1 MARVRS
7 LAEGTQA
14 IRPHESQVDCFYN
27 VIRQDD
33 GTALLHL
40 STFGSDLRQSKPKS
54 SQSIQID
61 EDIARELFSLLKT
74 TFPGVRHQARKL
86 PCQ

>member
-7 LAEGTQA
+7 LARGTQA
-14 IRPHESQVDCFYN
+14 IQPHESEVDCFYN

-33 GTALLHL
+33 GSVLLHL
-40 STFGSDLRQSKPKS
+40 STFGSDVRQSKPKS

-61 EDIARELFSLLKT
+61 EDIARDLISLLEA
-74 TFPGVRHQARKL
+74 TFPGARRQA
-86 PCQ
+86 PN

>member
-7 LAEGTQA
+7 LAKGTQA
-14 IRPHESQVDCFYN
+14 IRPHESEVDCFYN

-40 STFGSDLRQSKPKS
+40 STFGSDVRQSKPKS

-61 EDIARELFSLLKT
+61 EEIARELISLLET
-74 TFPGVRHQARKL
+74 TFPRARN
-86 PCQ
+86 QDRG

>member
-7 LAEGTQA
+7 LARGTQA
-14 IRPHESQVDCFYN
+14 IRPHESEVDCFYN

-33 GTALLHL
+33 GSVLLHL

-61 EDIARELFSLLKT
+61 ENIAHELISLLAT
-74 TFPGVRHQARKL
+74 TFPQTRIQDHK
-86 PCQ
+86 